1 MMRLPFACSSLI
13 FPIRG
18 ACTGKAGA
26 TPRQGTDKSVA
37 MADEKAFYYRRKSL
51 LLPMKKPF
59 LSCLVR
65 TLPGCTRCF
74 EGIFAIIF
82 RCLFAMLRD
91 YGYICSKFNYQY

>member
-37 MADEKAFYYRRKSL
+37 MADEKAFYYRRKRL
-51 LLPMKKPF
+51 LTLTKKAF
-59 LSCLVR
+59 ITDEKGFFIMSC
-65 TLPGCTRCF
+65 
-74 EGIFAIIF
+74 A
-82 RCLFAMLRD
+82 
-91 YGYICSKFNYQY
+91 YIARMYPLL